1 MRAQWRPVQVPLP
14 WKVLSI
20 FLLFFRKHYWGRG
33 KLVESREITIQGPA
47 LWRPLRWEQN
57 ASGWDRVDLF
67 CCWQKQKRRRKWNLK
82 KKYFFRAIF
91 LFRWDGGDVEEV
103 VRGPGL
109 WHNQL
114 VRRDWHRCPNDMS
127 LWCFFFFLKVVKWI
141 ILKWQFLQALQIQV
155 GLLPWKWRSLP
166 TATGQASHRPSGKAT
181 FTFLSK
187 SPTRIAPSSPSSSR
201 TRREARRRRSRRP
214 SPRRWRR
221 SKRLFWRKQLLSWK
235 RKRGVHWRR
244 TQWRKV
250 RWNWNWILP
259 PCLPP
264 RLRHLLANPS
274 DFLVSRKCYQI
285 VTRGKCKLCVQIVW

>member
-1 MRAQWRPVQVPLP
+1 MATPSLGTKCFRVRSSW
-14 WKVLSI
+14 S
-20 FLLFFRKHYWGRG
+20 FLLLAKT
-33 KLVESREITIQGPA
+33 E
-47 LWRPLRWEQN
+47 
-57 ASGWDRVDLF
+57 
-67 CCWQKQKRRRKWNLK
+67 K
-82 KKYFFRAIF
+82 KKKMEFEKKIFFRAIF

-109 WHNQL
+109 RHHQL
-114 VRRDWHRCPNDMS
+114 VRRDWHRCPNYMS
-127 LWCFFFFLKVVKWI
+127 LWCLKVVKWI

-166 TATGQASHRPSGKAT
+166 TATGQASHRPSGKAA

-187 SPTRIAPSSPSSSR
+187 SPTRIAPSSPSSSQ

-221 SKRLFWRKQLLSWK
+221 SKRLFWRKQLLSWR
-235 RKRGVHWRR
+235 RKRGVQWRR
-244 TQWRKV
+244 TRRRKV

-285 VTRGKCKLCVQIVW
+285 VTRGKCKLCVQIVWKTVKICQLPSHQKRPDYLIVKWASCYNANIYLLGFSECPK